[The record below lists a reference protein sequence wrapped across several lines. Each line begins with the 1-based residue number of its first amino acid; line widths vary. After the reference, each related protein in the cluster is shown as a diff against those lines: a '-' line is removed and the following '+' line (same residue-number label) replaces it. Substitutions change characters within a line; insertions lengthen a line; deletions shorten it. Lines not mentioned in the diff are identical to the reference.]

1 MQNFINDLIRTVE
14 EVDGREYTFRR
25 SHTFTHA
32 HPVSNEDP
40 QRTVQM
46 FIDLVQR
53 HEQSFYYFVYK
64 VHAKGDGLF
73 DNLMH
78 WIELFIT
85 VVREGL
91 GEPISLEFLLPH
103 TGQERQEILEEV
115 DKVALYHYKLKVLH
129 EDKVR
134 RRFGRAQGQNEADA
148 EDEATQTLLDNAV
161 NEISLGGLV
170 RTDAGDVD
178 AESDTEEES
187 SEYETCSSNEDTDSS
202 EEESEEGESEVSSA
216 EAHFPVQRSPR
227 NPRIRPVATV
237 SPVAVDVTQPESQPP
252 QGRRRSLSLK
262 RIRSMGSLSNLRR
275 SHETPPPVPSLP
287 KELKSPTPL
296 PSSSSTVHPPARST
310 DAKFLRP
317 RASMA
322 DVRRPRSSP
331 QPPLSSEPP
340 RVTKEK
346 KKKKREPLNP
356 PELVHIPK
364 LLPVFVEMVRC
375 FVNLALDVAN
385 PSLDARTFTTPM
397 K

>member
-1 MQNFINDLIRTVE
+1 MDV
-14 EVDGREYTFRR
+14 
-25 SHTFTHA
+25 STHSA
-32 HPVSNEDP
+32 VVIFSLMRHPVTHEDP

-170 RTDAGDVD
+170 RTDGGDVD

-187 SEYETCSSNEDTDSS
+187 SEYETGSSNEDTDSS

-216 EAHFPVQRSPR
+216 EVHPPVQRSPR
-227 NPRIRPVATV
+227 DPRIRPVATTV
-237 SPVAVDVTQPESQPP
+237 SPPVAVDVAQPELQPP
-252 QGRRRSLSLK
+252 QGRKRSLSLK

-275 SHETPPPVPSLP
+275 SHETPPPVPHFP
-287 KELKSPTPL
+287 KQLKSPTPL
-296 PSSSSTVHPPARST
+296 SSSSSTAYPPARSST
-310 DAKFLRP
+310 DGNVLRP

-322 DVRRPRSSP
+322 DMPRPRSSP
-331 QPPLSSEPP
+331 QPPSSGGDLP
-340 RVTKEK
+340 RVTKEN
-346 KKKKREPLNP
+346 KKKKRERLNP

-364 LLPVFVEMVRC
+364 LLPIFVEMVRC
-375 FVNLALDVAN
+375 FVIPTLDVAN